1 MLWKC
6 LSTERTFALLLAGS
20 TLLMGCE
27 HEASLD
33 QARASAEAHQ
43 AEGVVAAAGK
53 NPEQLKKAI
62 SRIRSIRG
70 GTKIQQANRDLLLA
84 STQIKLGQIEVDA
97 FNTIELSLRNEISH
111 LNSLIDLMHSLQV
124 FIDKR
129 DISIDQLG
137 SGPLQQQRSQLETTK
152 AALHRQLNDMQAP
165 VSAMDEE
172 NASQSARI
180 SDLRRAAESLR
191 EEQASLGLIEGF
203 DAFQR
208 SIEVDNEADKLA
220 IEVAR
225 RQILLDLE
233 TQPIID
239 HTRLASVQT
248 QEHIEEVTAAHGT
261 LESIVDS
268 YSSQSSSAR
277 TLLNRM
283 NDEVNAAMQSLNEQD
298 TGPLTHSYASARS
311 TLEKAAGDARSG
323 SRGIDKTG
331 KNAASFLQSQAHL
344 LVFQVDGSRL
354 RGLMERQGLL
364 GRLSSSQIIGN
375 RDSYAMQLKKVENT
389 IAEVNAGAKSA
400 GEAAVQALGNV
411 RGGEV
416 DQIRSEIETTMNMMG
431 IEFTAAPTPPA
442 MPGHSTPA
450 PTTAPQATAGPRFD
464 TPRRLLEYVTSL
476 NSSDMTR
483 RDKILALMDVEVAT
497 TPEAIMQKN
506 APLEAHD
513 VLADFELAARESGHA
528 ELVTKVKEMTSMQDT
543 MGVSPFPF
551 MMETLE
557 TTSDTTAKVNVEY
570 DLSHVGSGKMPG
582 HVVHLVKT
590 SEGWK
595 VDLDNQDQEGAGGVF
610 GLPGEDQF
618 EMDGFMEGI
627 LGTFKKIT
635 RQIRNGTITTGSQLN
650 KAFLEAMQGDN

>member
-62 SRIRSIRG
+62 NRIRSIRG

-84 STQIKLGQIEVDA
+84 STQIKLGQVEVDA
-97 FNTIELSLRNEISH
+97 FNTVELSLRNEISH
-111 LNSLIDLMHSLQV
+111 LNILIDLMHSLQV
-124 FIDKR
+124 FIDER

-137 SGPLQQQRSQLETTK
+137 SDPLQQRRAQLETTQ
-152 AALHRQLNDMQAP
+152 AALHRQLSNMQAP
-165 VSAMDEE
+165 VNAMDEE
-172 NASQSARI
+172 IASQSARI

-191 EEQASLGLIEGF
+191 EEQASLGVLEGF

-208 SIEVDNEADKLA
+208 SVDVDNEADMLE

-233 TQPIID
+233 TQPILD

-248 QEHIEEVTAAHGT
+248 QEHIDEVTAAHGT
-261 LESIVDS
+261 LEAIVDS
-268 YSSQSSSAR
+268 YSSQTRSAR

-283 NDEVNAAMQSLNEQD
+283 NDEVNAAMQSLNDQY
-298 TGPLTHSYASARS
+298 TGPLAQSYASARS
-311 TLEKAAGDARSG
+311 NLEKAASDARSG
-323 SRGIDKTG
+323 SRSIDKVG
-331 KNAASFLQSQAHL
+331 KNAASLLQSQAHL

-364 GRLSSSQIIGN
+364 GRLSSNRVIGN

-389 IAEVNAGAKSA
+389 IAEVNAGAKAA
-400 GEAAVQALGNV
+400 GEAAIQSLGNV

-431 IEFTAAPTPPA
+431 LASEMEQAAIQPETPSTTPP
-442 MPGHSTPA
+442 PA
-450 PTTAPQATAGPRFD
+450 NPVPDPVATGPSYDTPQA
-464 TPRRLLEYVTSL
+464 LVEYINSL
-476 NSSDMTR
+476 VGSPQSLQQ
-483 RDKILALMDVEVAT
+483 KLQAIHAVSYST
-497 TPEAIMQKN
+497 TPEAREGNKLQLEFLDAFQGLWN
-506 APLEAHD
+506 AVQAKFGDASSPT
-513 VLADFELAARESGHA
+513 
-528 ELVTKVKEMTSMQDT
+528 LVMIKTQIDSS
-543 MGVSPFPF
+543 VSK
-551 MMETLE
+551 MHLDSLKS
-557 TTSDTTAKVNVEY
+557 TTDTTAEITVEQQMGPPITQY
-570 DLSHVGSGKMPG
+570 
-582 HVVHLVKT
+582 LVKT
-590 SEGWK
+590 EHGWMIDEDENYARTPALAEGMK
-595 VDLDNQDQEGAGGVF
+595 QLPMMIAAFQSVTKQVQD
-610 GLPGEDQF
+610 
-618 EMDGFMEGI
+618 
-627 LGTFKKIT
+627 
-635 RQIRNGTITTGSQLN
+635 GTISNSMGIDMAIGQALSGGSP
-650 KAFLEAMQGDN
+650 AGP